1 MKDSDE
7 GGNITT
13 DLTGMRGMLKG
24 DFSGGLGVKTLC
36 FHCQGEEI

>member
-1 MKDSDE
+1 MKGSDE

-24 DFSGGLGVKTLC
+24 DFSGGPGVKTPR
-36 FHCQGEEI
+36 FHCKGEEI